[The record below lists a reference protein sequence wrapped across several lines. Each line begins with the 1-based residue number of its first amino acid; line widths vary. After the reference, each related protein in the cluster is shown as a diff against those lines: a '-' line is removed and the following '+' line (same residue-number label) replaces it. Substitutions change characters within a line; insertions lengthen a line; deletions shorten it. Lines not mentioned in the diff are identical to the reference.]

1 MSLKRLLA
9 NPWLIR
15 ITLIISIASCGA
27 AVVLLTQ
34 IDNIVNNKLYQF
46 GLQFSSAWADSY
58 WMTLRLALGL
68 LGVSI
73 ALIFVTIA
81 VGFSKNLNQGDNTQ
95 RKEKIG
101 PLLPLKEASKG
112 LLLDDPSATEPSF
125 TPTEERGGHKI
136 QRQEVTKLN
145 ERKENISM
153 KDNGTQGLECPNCQK
168 ISSRP
173 LVMLDFAEGK
183 TKLVNV
189 CPYCNFTLG
198 EVDNQE
204 KNNDQVQMQS
214 GEKVKQRT

>member
-1 MSLKRLLA
+1 MSLKRLLT

-27 AVVLLTQ
+27 ALVLLTQ
-34 IDNIVNNKLYQF
+34 IDNIVNSKLYQF

-68 LGVSI
+68 LGLSI
-73 ALIFVTIA
+73 ALILVTLA
-81 VGFSKNLNQGDNTQ
+81 VGFSKNLNKGDNIQ

-112 LLLDDPSATEPSF
+112 LLLEEPPVVEPSF
-125 TPTEERGGHKI
+125 TPTEERGGRKI
-136 QRQEVTKLN
+136 QRQETAKLN
-145 ERKENISM
+145 ERQENMGM
-153 KDNGTQGLECPNCQK
+153 KDNGSQGLACPNCQK

-204 KNNDQVQMQS
+204 KTSDQVQVQS

>member
-1 MSLKRLLA
+1 
-9 NPWLIR
+9 
-15 ITLIISIASCGA
+15 
-27 AVVLLTQ
+27 
-34 IDNIVNNKLYQF
+34 
-46 GLQFSSAWADSY
+46 LQFSSAWADSY

-73 ALIFVTIA
+73 ALIFVTLA
-81 VGFSKNLNQGDNTQ
+81 VGFSKNMNQGDNIQ
-95 RKEKIG
+95 RKERIG

-112 LLLDDPSATEPSF
+112 LLLEEPPVAEPSF
-125 TPTEERGGHKI
+125 TPTEERGGRKI
-136 QRQEVTKLN
+136 QRQEVAKLN
-145 ERKENISM
+145 ERQENMNM
-153 KDNGTQGLECPNCQK
+153 KDNGTQGLACPNCQK

-204 KNNDQVQMQS
+204 KTNDQVQVQS
-214 GEKVKQRT
+214 GERVKQRT